1 MGFSLAST
9 LYTIWWCLWTYWHM
23 NVRLAWNHVQSCC
36 TGHGTLYGVV
46 LTMTPYTVLYWS
58 YDPTVMYWSWH
69 PTVLYWSWH
78 PIRCWTGHDP
88 IQCCPGHD
96 TLYGVVL
103 IMAPYMVLNWW
114 WHPIRCCTNHGTL
127 YGVVLVMTPFTV
139 LYWSWHPIRCC
150 PGHDTLYGVVLIMTP
165 YGVVLVMALR
175 VTEVDVF
182 KCWGSPE
189 YSMYSQPY
197 LFIATENFLLIH
209 PGRGSTIYLNSV
221 ILCLFEP
228 TSAWLKTYVNVFPM
242 CFCLPAFLCSGTEMR
257 MHWI

>member
-1 MGFSLAST
+1 MMSMNILTYERQA
-9 LYTIWWCLWTYWHM
+9 CLEP
-23 NVRLAWNHVQSCC
+23 RA
-36 TGHGTLYGVV
+36 
-46 LTMTPYTVLYWS
+46 
-58 YDPTVMYWSWH
+58 
-69 PTVLYWSWH
+69 
-78 PIRCWTGHDP
+78 I
-88 IQCCPGHD
+88 
-96 TLYGVVL
+96 
-103 IMAPYMVLNWW
+103 
-114 WHPIRCCTNHGTL
+114 
-127 YGVVLVMTPFTV
+127 V

-150 PGHDTLYGVVLIMTP
+150 TDHDTLYGVVLVIWPYGNVLIMTP